1 MIDFVLILIMPL
13 TENLPKPLAKLNG
26 KPILHYVL
34 NHLKDFDVKK
44 VTVSVGYQS
53 HKIIHY
59 LSSQTF
65 PWKTEISDAGDVDII
80 YRIIKVFENSKING
94 LVVGVSGGVDS
105 ALTSTLCAETGK
117 KLICIEMPIKQE
129 DAQISRAKKHIEWL
143 KSKYSNVT
151 SIIINLDS
159 TYNTFVD
166 SLPKS
171 ESDKHDL
178 SLANTRSRL
187 RMVTLYY
194 FAALN
199 NFIVA
204 GTGNKV
210 EDFGI
215 GFYTKYGDGGVD
227 ISPIAD
233 LLKSEVFELARYHKI
248 IDEIIS
254 AKPTD
259 GLWNDNRTDEEQIGA
274 TYDELEKAMLQESK
288 SDINLSQR
296 EIEVMSIYKSFN
308 SSNRHKM
315 DPIPVCA
322 IPKEYI

>member
-1 MIDFVLILIMPL
+1 MKYP
-13 TENLPKPLAKLNG
+13 
-26 KPILHYVL
+26 
-34 NHLKDFDVKK
+34 KK
-44 VTVSVGYQS
+44 VSK
-53 HKIIHY
+53 HIINWINTY
-59 LSSQTF
+59 L
-65 PWKTEISDAGDVDII
+65 
-80 YRIIKVFENSKING
+80 ENSKING
-94 LVVGVSGGVDS
+94 LVVGVSGGIDS

-129 DAQISRAKKHIEWL
+129 DVQISRAKKHIEWL

-151 SIIINLDS
+151 SIKINLDN

-166 SLPKS
+166 SLPNS

-215 GFYTKYGDGGVD
+215 GFYAKYGDGGVD

-248 IDEIIS
+248 IDEILM

-274 TYDELEKAMLQESK
+274 TYDELEKAMMQESK

-296 EIEVMSIYKSFN
+296 EIEVMGIYKSFN

-322 IPKEYI
+322 IPKDYI

>member
-1 MIDFVLILIMPL
+1 MKHPQKVSKHIINWINTYL
-13 TENLPKPLAKLNG
+13 ENN
-26 KPILHYVL
+26 
-34 NHLKDFDVKK
+34 
-44 VTVSVGYQS
+44 
-53 HKIIHY
+53 
-59 LSSQTF
+59 
-65 PWKTEISDAGDVDII
+65 
-80 YRIIKVFENSKING
+80 KING
-94 LVVGVSGGVDS
+94 LVVGISGGVDS

-117 KLICIEMPIKQE
+117 RLICIEMPIKQQ
-129 DAQISRAKKHIEWL
+129 DVQISRAKKHIEWL
-143 KSKYSNVT
+143 KSKYTNVT
-151 SIIINLDS
+151 SILINLDH
-159 TYNTFVD
+159 TFNAFVN
-166 SLPKS
+166 SLPYS
-171 ESDKHDL
+171 ESNKHDL

-194 FAALN
+194 VAALN

-248 IDEIIS
+248 IDEILM

-274 TYDELEKAMLQESK
+274 TYDELEKAMMQESEPN
-288 SDINLSQR
+288 INLSNR
-296 EIEVMSIYKSFN
+296 EKEVMNIFKSLN

-315 DPIPVCA
+315 LPIPVCT
-322 IPKEYI
+322 IPKDYI